1 MILSASMMCGNYDAL
16 GEDVVALDNSG
27 VDMFHIDIMDGNFV
41 PNIAMGRQDIAAIR
55 RNTTK
60 PLDAHLM
67 VSKPANYLEILLE
80 EHVDIIYIHP
90 ETDDEVIGTLKL
102 LKSRNATPGI
112 AVSPQLPFSHFLE
125 VLPYVDYVL
134 LMTVVPGF
142 AGQTFLEYTHAKIEE
157 FVAGKQQFPYRLML
171 DGAISPEV
179 VHRYS
184 QKGVDGFIL
193 GTSSLFQAEKNYA
206 DVIKELRQGKN
217 DEN

>member
-16 GEDVVALDNSG
+16 GKDVVALDNSG
-27 VDMFHIDIMDGNFV
+27 VDMFHIDIMDGDFV
-41 PNIAMGRQDIAAIR
+41 PNMAMGRQDIAAVR

-67 VSKPANYLEILLE
+67 VSQPANYLDVLLE

-90 ETDDEVIGTLKL
+90 ETDDQVIDTLNWF
-102 LKSRNATPGI
+102 KSRNAAPGI
-112 AVSPQLPFSHFLE
+112 AVSPQLPFSYFQE

-142 AGQTFLEYTHAKIEE
+142 AGQSFLEFTHPKIEE
-157 FVAGKQQFPYRLML
+157 FIAGKQQFHYRLML
-171 DGAISPEV
+171 DGAISPDI

-184 QKGVDGFIL
+184 RKGVDGFIL
-193 GTSSLFQAEKNYA
+193 GTSSLFKAGKNYV
-206 DVIKELRQGKN
+206 DIIQELRQ
-217 DEN
+217 EA